1 MLYSTLK
8 FIHIASMAFWIGG
21 VFTMLILN
29 RILTAAGDRTTLQGL
44 GRLGGAVSM
53 RVFMPAML
61 VTVITGI
68 GMVQV
73 GELSFGTTWVAWG
86 IVGVVVSFVL
96 GGVLTGGTARKL
108 GQQIASGQ
116 VTPEQIAATQRRILT
131 YAVLNLVL
139 LLSIIWAMVAK
150 PA

>member
-8 FIHIASMAFWIGG
+8 FIHVASMAFWIGG
-21 VFTMLILN
+21 VFTMLVLN
-29 RILTAAGDRTTLQGL
+29 RILNASGDRTTLQGL
-44 GRLGGAVSM
+44 GRLGGAISM

-68 GMVQV
+68 GLVQV
-73 GELSFGTTWVAWG
+73 GKLSFGATWVAWG

-116 VTPEQIAATQRRILT
+116 ITPDQVAAVQRRILT
-131 YAVLNLVL
+131 YSVLNLVL